1 MTVLT
6 GGYHGLNKGGSCC
19 LYSVKSYHPRINYV
33 AKFSNFSSEAGNIDW
48 RQGSNEM
55 SQFLSVGKY
64 CMCMLSCSIIFN
76 SFRPYRLYPARLLCP
91 WNSPGKNIGVGYH
104 FLLQENFPIQGLNS
118 SPVFPALAGGFFT
131 IEPPGKL
138 GKYARQV
145 KHISWVSFSSEVTG
159 LQLLV

>member
-1 MTVLT
+1 MTVFYTLITIFKPLNHHLKHFLMIICVCVCVCASVRAHLT
-6 GGYHGLNKGGSCC
+6 SIVSDSLQPHG
-19 LYSVKSYHPRINYV
+19 
-33 AKFSNFSSEAGNIDW
+33 
-48 RQGSNEM
+48 
-55 SQFLSVGKY
+55 
-64 CMCMLSCSIIFN
+64 
-76 SFRPYRLYPARLLCP
+76 LYPARLLCP